1 MAHSRQV
8 IVDKMRSWVGCHEG
22 DATHKH
28 IVDTYNAHKPL
39 AQGYKVKYTDAWCA
53 TTVSAA
59 AIEVGYTD
67 IIPTEC
73 SCNRM
78 INLLKQK
85 GIWVEND
92 AYIPK
97 AGDIIFYDWQ
107 DSGIGDNVGT
117 SEHVGLVENYNGKQI
132 VVIEG
137 NKSDAVGRRVLA
149 VNGRYIRGYGVPK
162 YDDVAVKPTNPVSNT
177 QLSKIPKGALGIDVS
192 SSQSSVDFN
201 KVKADGYKFVL
212 LRGTI
217 KSNKADAKFERYYAD
232 ATKAGLTIAG
242 VYKYSY
248 AMNVAEAK
256 KEAEGMIKLLN
267 GRKVDIWLDMEDKSQ
282 IPLGKEGIAL
292 IITTF
297 LTTCVNAGYEVG
309 IYCNQN
315 WYQNYIKDDIKKI
328 CRFWIAR
335 YGKNDGTMNK
345 TYKPNVGEVMW
356 QYTSKGK
363 VDGIS
368 GNVDLDVRC

>member
-1 MAHSRQV
+1 MIHSRQV

-39 AQGYKVKYTDAWCA
+39 ARGYKVKYTDAWCA

-73 SCNRM
+73 SCNKL
-78 INLLKQK
+78 IEKFQK
-85 GIWVEND
+85 MGIWVEND
-92 AYIPK
+92 AYIPS
-97 AGDIIFYDWQ
+97 AGDWVFYDWQ
-107 DSGIGDNVGT
+107 DSGVGDNVGT
-117 SEHVGLVENYNGKQI
+117 SEHVGMVESYNGKQI

-162 YDDVAVKPTNPVSNT
+162 YDAETVVKPINT
-177 QLSKIPKGALGIDVS
+177 ATTSLSKIKKGALGIDVS
-192 SSQSSVDFN
+192 ANQGNIDFH
-201 KVKADGYKFVL
+201 KVKADGYDFVI
-212 LRGTI
+212 LRSTT
-217 KSNKADAKFERYYAD
+217 KNLQADKKFEKYFTD
-232 ATKAGLTIAG
+232 ATNAGLIIAG

-248 AMNVAEAK
+248 AKNVVEALAEADSV
-256 KEAEGMIKLLN
+256 IKLLN

-282 IPLGKEGIAL
+282 IIYGKDGIAA
-292 IITTF
+292 IITSF
-297 LTTCVNAGYEVG
+297 LTHCVKNGYEVG
-309 IYCNQN
+309 IYCNQT
-315 WYQNYIKDDIKKI
+315 WYNNYIKDDIKKI

-335 YGKNDGTMNK
+335 YGKNDGTMQSNC
-345 TYKPNVGEVMW
+345 KPNVGEVMW
-356 QYTSKGK
+356 QYTSHGR
-363 VDGIS
+363 VDGIE
-368 GNVDLDVRC
+368 GNVDINVRC